1 MSNSVPPKKPS
12 YHHGDLREALLNAA
26 EAEIG
31 AEGIESFSLRR
42 VAKRAAVS
50 HAAPAHHFR
59 DASGLL
65 TALAA
70 VGYRRFVDAQK
81 KREAIAQTGD
91 AMARLL
97 ASGLGLIDFA
107 QSHPALFRLIFSS
120 KRLDYADADLHS
132 ASRAAFTHLCDNVH
146 AVTGAHPY
154 DNAAAML
161 DAVALWSA
169 AHGLADLLISGQL
182 MPMQKLSK
190 AERETAIISILER
203 ALPKI

>member
-12 YHHGDLREALLNAA
+12 YHHGDLREALLNA